1 MATPKLAATTRDP
14 LPERNGWGEE
24 EEGEEEEEAEKER
37 GEAKVQRRDALRRQK
52 QPRLEQHKL
61 HSQVLAMRTP
71 WNEGGSL
78 QQSKQSPERMIYL
91 ARAEE
96 MLFGSTWNGAEQRRR
111 IEQLGGRGCLAGC
124 R

>member
-1 MATPKLAATTRDP
+1 MKANDGEDRK
-14 LPERNGWGEE
+14 EGMVEE
-24 EEGEEEEEAEKER
+24 EKKEW
-37 GEAKVQRRDALRRQK
+37 GEAKRQRPDGLERQK
-52 QPRLEQHKL
+52 LPRREQRKL
-61 HSQVLAMRTP
+61 HSQVSVTRTP

-96 MLFGSTWNGAEQRRR
+96 MLFGSTWNGTEQRRR

>member
-1 MATPKLAATTRDP
+1 MWVLRRVLATRMRWA
-14 LPERNGWGEE
+14 GEWA
-24 EEGEEEEEAEKER
+24 EGEEEEEEEAETEW
-37 GEAKVQRRDALRRQK
+37 GEAKVQRRDGLRRQK
-52 QPRLEQHKL
+52 LPRREQHKL
-61 HSQVLAMRTP
+61 HSQASATWTP